1 MFKDTFSVLLI
12 EDSNADYRLIQ
23 EYLGESQSPSFQ
35 ISRSTD
41 FSAGLSFITNE
52 SPDLVMLDLSLPDR
66 TGLEALSEIKR
77 KFPQIPVIICSG
89 AEDKDITVNA
99 LQIGAQDYVYK
110 GKFDSYS
117 LSRSLVFAY
126 ERNRLALELEKKSV
140 FEQESEERYRLFFQ
154 YNPHPAFL
162 FEHDSLEILE
172 INRAVV
178 EKYGYE
184 EKDLIGKS
192 ILQIFELS
200 DFDKVK
206 QEIIFFQFGANQ
218 ASSFVHKKKNG
229 EKLIADTT
237 VYKFRYQ
244 NQILDLAVVT
254 DITEMVRN
262 RESILATLAEKD
274 ALIQEIHHR
283 VKNNMQIMIS
293 LLNLQADNAMSRN
306 LTAKELYNLLKDTES
321 RVFSMSLVH
330 NELYRSNDL
339 SHVDFHS
346 YLNMLLENL
355 WNLYGVGLK
364 IKHLVE
370 AQGLVLSM
378 NIAISLGLIVCE
390 LVTNAIK
397 HAFPDGYEGLLK
409 IFARCEFGS
418 TIVTIED
425 NGKGIPKEMISKNHE
440 TLGLQLVNILTKQ
453 IQGKLHLEVLDPGTK
468 FEIRFPEQKGTVQ
481 RKL

>member
-1 MFKDTFSVLLI
+1 M
-12 EDSNADYRLIQ
+12 
-23 EYLGESQSPSFQ
+23 
-35 ISRSTD
+35 
-41 FSAGLSFITNE
+41 
-52 SPDLVMLDLSLPDR
+52 
-66 TGLEALSEIKR
+66 
-77 KFPQIPVIICSG
+77 
-89 AEDKDITVNA
+89 
-99 LQIGAQDYVYK
+99 
-110 GKFDSYS
+110 
-117 LSRSLVFAY
+117 
-126 ERNRLALELEKKSV
+126 
-140 FEQESEERYRLFFQ
+140 
-154 YNPHPAFL
+154 
-162 FEHDSLEILE
+162 
-172 INRAVV
+172 
-178 EKYGYE
+178 
-184 EKDLIGKS
+184 
-192 ILQIFELS
+192 
-200 DFDKVK
+200 
-206 QEIIFFQFGANQ
+206 
-218 ASSFVHKKKNG
+218 
-229 EKLIADTT
+229 IADTT

-330 NELYRSNDL
+330 NELYKSNDL

>member
-23 EYLGESQSPSFQ
+23 EYLGESQSPSFR
-35 ISRSTD
+35 ISRGVD
-41 FSAGLSFITNE
+41 FSAGLSLITNE

-77 KFPQIPVIICSG
+77 RFPQIPVIICSG
-89 AEDKDITVNA
+89 AEDKEITVNA

-172 INRAVV
+172 INRAVI

-192 ILQIFELS
+192 ILQIFESS

-206 QEIIFFQFGANQ
+206 QEIIFFQFGANR
-218 ASSFVHKKKNG
+218 ASSFVHKKKGG
-229 EKLIADTT
+229 EKLIADTM
-237 VYKFRYQ
+237 VYKFHYQ
-244 NQILDLAVVT
+244 NQILNLAVVT
-254 DITEMVRN
+254 DITEMIRN

-283 VKNNMQIMIS
+283 VKNNMQIMVS

-330 NELYRSNDL
+330 NELYKSNDL

-364 IKHLVE
+364 IKHMIE

-397 HAFPDGYEGLLK
+397 HAFPDGCEGLLK
-409 IFARCEFGS
+409 IIARRELGN

-425 NGKGIPKEMISKNHE
+425 NGKGIPKDMINKNHE

-453 IQGKLHLEVLDPGTK
+453 IQGKLHLEVLDRGTK
-468 FEIRFPEQKGTVQ
+468 FEIRFPEQKGAVE
-481 RKL
+481 KKI

>member
-23 EYLGESQSPSFQ
+23 EYLGESQSPSFR
-35 ISRSTD
+35 ISRGAD
-41 FSAGLSFITNE
+41 FSAGLSLITNE

-77 KFPQIPVIICSG
+77 RFPQIPVIICSG
-89 AEDKDITVNA
+89 AEDKEITVNA

-117 LSRSLVFAY
+117 LSRSLIFAY

-172 INRAVV
+172 INRAVI

-192 ILQIFELS
+192 ILQIFESS

-218 ASSFVHKKKNG
+218 ASSFVHKKKGG

-237 VYKFRYQ
+237 VYKFHYQ
-244 NQILDLAVVT
+244 NQILNLAVVT
-254 DITEMVRN
+254 DITEMIRN

-283 VKNNMQIMIS
+283 VKNNMQIMVS

-330 NELYRSNDL
+330 NELYKSNDL

-364 IKHLVE
+364 IKHMIE

-397 HAFPDGYEGLLK
+397 HAFPDGCEGLLK
-409 IFARCEFGS
+409 IIARRELGN
-418 TIVTIED
+418 TIVIIED
-425 NGKGIPKEMISKNHE
+425 NGKGIPKEMINKNHE

-453 IQGKLHLEVLDPGTK
+453 IQGKLHLEVLDRGTK
-468 FEIRFPEQKGTVQ
+468 FEIRFPEQKGAVEK
-481 RKL
+481 KL

>member
-172 INRAVV
+172 INRAVL

-192 ILQIFELS
+192 ILQIFEPS

-321 RVFSMSLVH
+321 RVFF
-330 NELYRSNDL
+330 Y
-339 SHVDFHS
+339 
-346 YLNMLLENL
+346 
-355 WNLYGVGLK
+355 
-364 IKHLVE
+364 
-370 AQGLVLSM
+370 VL
-378 NIAISLGLIVCE
+378 
-390 LVTNAIK
+390 
-397 HAFPDGYEGLLK
+397 
-409 IFARCEFGS
+409 GS
-418 TIVTIED
+418 
-425 NGKGIPKEMISKNHE
+425 
-440 TLGLQLVNILTKQ
+440 
-453 IQGKLHLEVLDPGTK
+453 
-468 FEIRFPEQKGTVQ
+468 
-481 RKL
+481 